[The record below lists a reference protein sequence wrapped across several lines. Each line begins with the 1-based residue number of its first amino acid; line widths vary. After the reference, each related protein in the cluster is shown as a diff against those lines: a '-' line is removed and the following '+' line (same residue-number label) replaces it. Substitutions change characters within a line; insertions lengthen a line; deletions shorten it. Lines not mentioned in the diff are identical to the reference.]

1 MGATSIGAGD
11 DSNDRL
17 PTATQAITKLIAG
30 SLSKSTMIT
39 VIHLVPVSGAI
50 VTWSAGTGTN
60 CASNTVVLDGPV
72 SYGSGVADDRG
83 SGFGALMVAPLSADL
98 CLTVAS
104 QGVGGSVGYGQY

>member
-1 MGATSIGAGD
+1 MRFAIGWCSATNTNEGEAMMRSFGVLALALLVFGPSVGATSIGAGD

-60 CASNTVVLDGPV
+60 CASNTVVWRTSFLWF
-72 SYGSGVADDRG
+72 RR
-83 SGFGALMVAPLSADL
+83 
-98 CLTVAS
+98 C
-104 QGVGGSVGYGQY
+104 